1 MREAV
6 FLPLAVAAVTGPFAI
21 LADRLVTWA
30 RSRRKD
36 NAEVG
41 LTVDQRWER
50 YTDQLEDRL
59 NRLESRVTELEADLD
74 RERDRA
80 KGLEA
85 EVDRYR
91 SIARSLLR
99 HVLRLRE
106 ALGKTDVEVPTIP
119 QDIEDALTG
128 IDLP

>member
-1 MREAV
+1 MKDHTLMTALISGPIGGAV
-6 FLPLAVAAVTGPFAI
+6 VALGGW
-21 LADRLVTWA
+21 LRN
-30 RSRRKD
+30 RRKD
-36 NAEVG
+36 DAEAG
-41 LTVDQRWER
+41 LTVDQRWEQ
-50 YTDQLEDRL
+50 YADRI
-59 NRLESRVTELEADLD
+59 ESRMKDLEERVDELEAQLE
-74 RERDRA
+74 REQNRA

-106 ALGKTDVEVPTIP
+106 ALGKTDAEVPPIP